1 MTAERDLASRAALLR
16 NEFDDAFA
24 RLPRPAAPVVDFL
37 GARIGDRAYA
47 IRLSEIAG
55 VHRDRKIT
63 RVRSHATH
71 LLGVAAF
78 RGTTTPIYDLR
89 EILGYSASASP
100 RWLVL
105 TQGAT
110 PVGFAFDA
118 FEGHLRVEAGS
129 NALEIDPAG
138 HRFVQGVVRAGDRSF
153 SVLRLAAVLENIA
166 HNQERRKGDGEWR

>member
-24 RLPRPAAPVVDFL
+24 SPPRHARPMVDFL
-37 GARIGDRAYA
+37 AARIGDGVYA

-78 RGTTTPIYDLR
+78 RGTTTPVYDLR
-89 EILGYSASASP
+89 EILGYSASSAT

-105 TQGAT
+105 AQGT
-110 PVGFAFDA
+110 PPVGFAFDA

-129 NALEIDPAG
+129 SALEIDPTG
-138 HRFVQGVVRAGDRSF
+138 QRFVQGVVRAGGRSF
-153 SVLRLAAVLENIA
+153 SVLRLSAVLENITQ
-166 HNQERRKGDGEWR
+166 NQERRKGDGEWR